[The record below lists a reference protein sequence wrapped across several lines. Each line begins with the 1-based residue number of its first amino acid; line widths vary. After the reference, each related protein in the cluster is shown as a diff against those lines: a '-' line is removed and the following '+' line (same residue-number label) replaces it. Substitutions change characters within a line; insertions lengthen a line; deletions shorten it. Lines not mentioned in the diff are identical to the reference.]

1 MEATLKRSTPW
12 SEFFTFAGSSSNA
25 TTQPSIRSTK
35 TTCAKRIL
43 YYPADH
49 GRNMVGDTGD
59 VSPPLFQTGDI
70 ICHVPPTF
78 FSRFCVSRG
87 FKKNSDACHDLFQ
100 EFFMLDGRPHSQ
112 VDVETFWCGITDFC

>member
-70 ICHVPPTF
+70 KCHVPPLFSLGFVFREVSKRTVMLVTF
-78 FSRFCVSRG
+78 CLKSFSC
-87 FKKNSDACHDLFQ
+87 
-100 EFFMLDGRPHSQ
+100 
-112 VDVETFWCGITDFC
+112 